1 MSIISGSWGIMVF
14 RLDIEIY
21 VLGKC
26 GTKRGA
32 GKGEDGEKMYRDCW
46 VLQPLCMFGY
56 ISVVVVESSCVRN
69 CRGIK
74 LCRVGTVG

>member
-26 GTKRGA
+26 GTKRGQE
-32 GKGEDGEKMYRDCW
+32 KEKMGRRCT
-46 VLQPLCMFGY
+46 
-56 ISVVVVESSCVRN
+56 
-69 CRGIK
+69 
-74 LCRVGTVG
+74 GTAGFCSPYACLDIFLLL